1 MMRDEGEQASLAR
14 PGATLG
20 SAVAARCARDWS
32 VVPVRVGLG
41 RSYGALG
48 ALCRRGAAR
57 RD

>member
-1 MMRDEGEQASLAR
+1 MRDEGEQASLAR